1 MSRPQRL
8 RTTLPSLSP
17 HLGPV
22 QRREA
27 RLPHLS
33 PGCVMSF
40 QHHLL
45 CSGRFPGGRGGPGGL
60 WEIVSTLR
68 AVGRDGQG
76 GGTCDCQGRRPGW
89 GPGNSRPR
97 GRPRGYAVF
106 PFMSLLSRWELLLFS
121 SSLPSL
127 CLYEY
132 HVFLLFQFICGPSEL
147 FVTKL
152 EPFFRNAYLGCC
164 RAEVPS
170 LFGTRGWFHGRPSF
184 HELLRL
190 GMVLG

>member
-8 RTTLPSLSP
+8 QTTLPSLSP
-17 HLGPV
+17 HSGPV

-60 WEIVSTLR
+60 WEIVSTLS
-68 AVGRDGQG
+68 ALGRDGQG
-76 GGTCDCQGRRPGW
+76 GGTRDCQGRRPGW
-89 GPGNSRPR
+89 EPGNSLPR
-97 GRPRGYAVF
+97 GRPKGYAAF

-121 SSLPSL
+121 SSLPSWKARL
-127 CLYEY
+127 WCHLVPAVSQ
-132 HVFLLFQFICGPSEL
+132 H
-147 FVTKL
+147 L
-152 EPFFRNAYLGCC
+152 E
-164 RAEVPS
+164 
-170 LFGTRGWFHGRPSF
+170 
-184 HELLRL
+184 
-190 GMVLG
+190 